1 MIEETRA
8 TARVA
13 LAVLHH
19 VEDQAGRDASLFDL
33 LKCMV
38 DFFQVSFL
46 IDHMGLAVGMQL
58 VHFRKVEAGSHN
70 RPNDFDP
77 IEYGLE
83 DRQLHDLFQ

>member
-8 TARVA
+8 TLAVA

-19 VEDQAGRDASLFDL
+19 VEDQAGRDLSLFDF

-38 DFFQVSFL
+38 DIFQVPFL
-46 IDHMGLAVGMQL
+46 IDHMGLAVGMKL
-58 VHFRKVEAGSHN
+58 EHFRKVEAGSHN
-70 RPNDFDP
+70 RANDFDP

-83 DRQLHDLFQ
+83 SQRF